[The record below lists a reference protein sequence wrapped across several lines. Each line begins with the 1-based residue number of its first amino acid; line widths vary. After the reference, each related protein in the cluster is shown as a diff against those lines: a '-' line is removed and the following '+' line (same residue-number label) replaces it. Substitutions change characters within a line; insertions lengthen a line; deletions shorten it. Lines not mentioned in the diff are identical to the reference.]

1 MSSLQDLIKKI
12 QVEKATSESYVYYS
26 KDTGKIHKISSTESP
41 DENYEVIKLL
51 NKDVNS
57 ILTGKNKTE
66 DFLIY
71 FNIKT
76 KQIELK
82 KVKNNN
88 KLLVSET
95 MAYKLP
101 VELDFDNNNYDAV
114 IKQNLIKNVW
124 ELVLNPETKNFL
136 INNGYNLNEII
147 YFSITSKND
156 PNIFYRSIKFNLKD
170 VIESNAVV
178 AFKYDI
184 ENSTDDIGIYTAKY
198 FNNYAHGVVHDKI

>member
-1 MSSLQDLIKKI
+1 MSSLHDLIKKI

-41 DENYEVIKLL
+41 NENYQVTKLL

-76 KQIELK
+76 KQVELK
-82 KVKNNN
+82 KIKHAN
-88 KLLVSET
+88 KLLASET
-95 MAYKLP
+95 MAYRLP
-101 VELDFDNNNYDAV
+101 VELDFDTNNYDAV

-124 ELVLNPETKNFL
+124 ELVLNAETKNFL
-136 INNGYNLNEII
+136 INNGYNLNETI

-170 VIESNAVV
+170 VIENNAVV
-178 AFKYDI
+178 AFEYDI
-184 ENSTDDIGIYTAKY
+184 EHSTDDIGIYTAKY
-198 FNNYAHGVVHDKI
+198 FNNYAYGVVHDKI

>member
-1 MSSLQDLIKKI
+1 MSRLQDLIKKI

-41 DENYEVIKLL
+41 DENYKVTKLL

-82 KVKNNN
+82 KVKNND

-101 VELDFDNNNYDAV
+101 VELDFDTNNYDAV

-124 ELVLNPETKNFL
+124 ELVLNTETKNFL
-136 INNGYNLNEII
+136 INNGYNLNENI
-147 YFSITSKND
+147 YFSITAKND

-170 VIESNAVV
+170 VIETNAVV
-178 AFKYDI
+178 EFKYDI

>member
-156 PNIFYRSIKFNLKD
+156 PNIFYRSIKFNLED

-184 ENSTDDIGIYTAKY
+184 ENSTDDIGVYTAKY